1 MSYNLKEGDLMTQIF
16 VVMHQTSSGD
26 MRNRER
32 HRVRKTKRESRETR
46 YDERD
51 TMRGWSNSELG
62 EVT

>member
-1 MSYNLKEGDLMTQIF
+1 MTQIF
-16 VVMHQTSSGD
+16 VCNASDFIRRYEKQ
-26 MRNRER
+26 
-32 HRVRKTKRESRETR
+32 RKAKGEVDKRESRETS

>member
-16 VVMHQTSSGD
+16 VCNASDFIRRYEKQ
-26 MRNRER
+26 
-32 HRVRKTKRESRETR
+32 RKAKGKVDKRESRETS